1 MLAHLNNEV
10 APSFETQEKYSAL
23 PPGPVVRV
31 AALMTSEV
39 IFFGVTLPFL
49 KNDAFIIPVECQKFN
64 KSPSIQT
71 DSAALASLA

>member
-39 IFFGVTLPFL
+39 IFLVVTLPFL
-49 KNDAFIIPVECQKFN
+49 KNDAFISPVECQKFN

-71 DSAALASLA
+71 DSAALVSLA

>member
-39 IFFGVTLPFL
+39 IFFEVT
-49 KNDAFIIPVECQKFN
+49 
-64 KSPSIQT
+64 S
-71 DSAALASLA
+71 SLFEE